1 MGLAFTSAE
10 IEEIDQ
16 LWRSLPQEH
25 MWAGWAATGEAP
37 DTIWLFRTRAHWRK
51 FPLTKQKT
59 GFALA
64 DETGRR
70 VARARTLAELLRAV
84 EGVPALGHDDAFKTP
99 PDRSPS

>member
-37 DTIWLFRTRAHWRK
+37 GTVWLFRTRAHWRK
-51 FPLTKQKT
+51 FPLTKHKA

-84 EGVPALGHDDAFKTP
+84 EGVPALGDEDAFKTP
-99 PDRSPS
+99 PDTAQS

>member
-16 LWRSLPQEH
+16 LWRSLPQDH
-25 MWAGWAATGEAP
+25 MWAGWAATGDAP
-37 DTIWLFRTRAHWRK
+37 DTVWLFRTRAHWRK
-51 FPLTKQKT
+51 FPLTKHKA

-70 VARARTLAELLRAV
+70 VARAPTLADLLQIV
-84 EGVPALGHDDAFKTP
+84 ESVPAIGEGAEFKRP
-99 PDRSPS
+99 PDRVGS